1 MKPSLTILKFLA
13 LNAVAALMAFAFLA
27 ATQPKRSFSNG
38 ETLTNL
44 PLIPTNE
51 RFPLVIMGASH
62 GRVFSETGNHPMTE
76 RALGRPVRNLSQ
88 ESGGGVRS
96 MDLYLSYFYRRGNR
110 ADCLLYLIH
119 PYALGSEVF
128 NEFHDRLREE
138 PFRLDFL
145 AELFRKKYPPAA
157 IAGYVQNKFSP
168 AWIQRGLEDT
178 ASPEGEWRTV
188 KSVNPDAVKARDV
201 NMYPD
206 GFTPARFGEIAR
218 DDQRPAF
225 PGQLRHG
232 IDESALPLARVTVVA
247 RPRDVRDPPIAAGD
261 KVLGHRE
268 GAAVIVDPDR
278 IGVGMGAVVIEQHG
292 GKPGRKRVKGVIAVA
307 IGDHDEQSVDP
318 PPHGVDRA
326 GGLMRAA
333 VHVAKQELEPAGV
346 SDLVDPADQLAEEFT
361 EQVGEYHADR
371 IVLTPRQTS
380 RTLVGYVSQ
389 QACRISD
396 TTSRL
401 RGDIG
406 VAVERTGSRRDRNAR
421 FTCNI
426 ANGHHRASPATLPH
440 WATRVSAGR
449 HTPRQS

>member
-206 GFTPARFGEIAR
+206 GFTPARFAR
-218 DDQRPAF
+218 YLPYLEDMLALAESHGTRVILVFPPTLLGRQRGMAELKAYLEKNTGGLPFVFRDFHDAVGDLALFRDLDHLNRRGSVYFAEAF
-225 PGQLRHG
+225 LR
-232 IDESALPLARVTVVA
+232 PLL
-247 RPRDVRDPPIAAGD
+247 PPI
-261 KVLGHRE
+261 
-268 GAAVIVDPDR
+268 DPKSESSPQPMLVR
-278 IGVGMGAVVIEQHG
+278 
-292 GKPGRKRVKGVIAVA
+292 P
-307 IGDHDEQSVDP
+307 
-318 PPHGVDRA
+318 
-326 GGLMRAA
+326 
-333 VHVAKQELEPAGV
+333 EP
-346 SDLVDPADQLAEEFT
+346 
-361 EQVGEYHADR
+361 
-371 IVLTPRQTS
+371 
-380 RTLVGYVSQ
+380 
-389 QACRISD
+389 
-396 TTSRL
+396 
-401 RGDIG
+401 
-406 VAVERTGSRRDRNAR
+406 
-421 FTCNI
+421 
-426 ANGHHRASPATLPH
+426 LP
-440 WATRVSAGR
+440 
-449 HTPRQS
+449 